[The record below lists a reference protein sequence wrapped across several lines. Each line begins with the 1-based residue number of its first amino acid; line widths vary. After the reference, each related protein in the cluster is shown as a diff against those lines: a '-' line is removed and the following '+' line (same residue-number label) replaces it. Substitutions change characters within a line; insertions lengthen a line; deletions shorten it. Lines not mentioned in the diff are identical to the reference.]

1 MIKLLGAYQHHND
14 PRLSPLMTDD
24 LHLVLIWFLAIRH
37 GRISLE
43 YLRLKNLFYS
53 YQLLIELHFWLFFN
67 GRKGNP
73 SGKCYFDWFKRT
85 RSLLEATYLFMVKC
99 TNSSLWVALKV
110 SLVFRTQLC
119 ISTTST
125 LTVFRLSCNSSVSA
139 LCSDYKWR
147 RQNNSQ
153 ASNSELSVNITN
165 LRIFLSD
172 VSLHELQNLLDYMY
186 FGLVMLPFGN
196 LEIFPNI

>member
-1 MIKLLGAYQHHND
+1 MVFSTVDCDQK
-14 PRLSPLMTDD
+14 
-24 LHLVLIWFLAIRH
+24 
-37 GRISLE
+37 
-43 YLRLKNLFYS
+43 LKNRKNVID
-53 YQLLIELHFWLFFN
+53 LIV
-67 GRKGNP
+67 
-73 SGKCYFDWFKRT
+73 YFT
-85 RSLLEATYLFMVKC
+85 
-99 TNSSLWVALKV
+99 
-110 SLVFRTQLC
+110 
-119 ISTTST
+119 
-125 LTVFRLSCNSSVSA
+125 A

-196 LEIFPNI
+196 LEIFLNI